1 MAQRTPGIGLALSGG
16 GYRAT
21 LYNLGSLWRLNDAG
35 MLRGLTRITSVSGGS
50 IASGVLAAG
59 WRRLDFDAA
68 GRARNFA
75 DAVAAPL
82 QAFCRQG
89 LDVSAGLEGLVS
101 LMDDIPDRVA
111 KRYREGLFGDAT
123 LQDLPAD
130 GEGPRFV
137 FYATSLQTGSSV
149 RLSRPYIADY
159 RIGRIPNPR
168 LPLAMAVA
176 ASSAFPPVLSPVV
189 LKFDADAWE
198 KLDGADLFPRRALR
212 ERLVLTDGGVYDNM
226 GLENVWDRFATVLVS
241 DAGAPLAIEEDASG
255 AWHKQ
260 TLRVLDIVGEQSR
273 ALRKRELVANLVKGE
288 MQGAYWGI
296 TTAIADYGVDGAM
309 CRDTPVTEALR
320 AIRTRLNP
328 FSDEE
333 QGRLINWGYAL
344 CDAAL
349 RRYLPGDHGRG
360 AWPVPEQAL

>member
-35 MLRGLTRITSVSGGS
+35 LLKKLTRITSVSGGS
-50 IASGVLAAG
+50 ITSGALAVA
-59 WRRLDFDAA
+59 WKTLDFDAA
-68 GRARNFA
+68 GRARNFPG
-75 DAVAAPL
+75 AVAAPL
-82 QAFCRQG
+82 RAFCKQG
-89 LDVSAGLEGLVS
+89 VDVSAGLEGLVS
-101 LMDDIPDRVA
+101 LMDDISDRVA
-111 KRYREGLFGDAT
+111 KRYRENLVGDAT

-130 GEGPRFV
+130 DEGPRFV

-159 RIGRIPNPR
+159 RIGRIPDPR
-168 LPLAMAVA
+168 LPLALTVA

-198 KLDGADLFPRRALR
+198 QLDGADLFPRRALR
-212 ERLVLTDGGVYDNM
+212 EKLILTDGGVYDNM
-226 GLENVWDRFATVLVS
+226 GLENVWDRFETVLVS
-241 DAGAPLAIEEDASG
+241 DAGAPLDIEEDASTV
-255 AWHKQ
+255 WHKQ
-260 TLRVLDIVGEQSR
+260 ALRVLAIVGEQSR
-273 ALRKRELVANLVKGE
+273 ALRKRELVANLVAGE
-288 MQGAYWGI
+288 MKGAYWGI
-296 TTAIADYGVDGAM
+296 TTAIADYGLDDTM

-328 FSDEE
+328 FNDEE